1 MCFKFGNIVPQA
13 ILIRAIKP
21 EIGIETMLKRR
32 NKTKVIPSLTN
43 GPSYVCQALG
53 ITREHDGFFLDG
65 KHIWLEDRGF
75 FISDENILQSARIGV
90 DYAEKDALKPWRFYI

>member
-43 GPSYVCQALG
+43 GPSSVCQALG
-53 ITREHDGFFLDG
+53 ITREHYGFFLD
-65 KHIWLEDRGF
+65 KKNIWLEDRGF
-75 FISDENILQSARIGV
+75 LFLM
-90 DYAEKDALKPWRFYI
+90 KKFYNPHELVLIMHRKMH